1 MRVGV
6 HGADRQPSSESAVR
20 GGTRRFLTA
29 EWRDLAM
36 LSYQVDPGILA
47 DRVPL
52 GTMLDSFEGR
62 HFVSV
67 VGFRFIDTR
76 VFGIPVPFHRDFDE
90 VNLRFYVRRETG
102 AGARR
107 GVVFVKEI
115 VPRVAITN
123 IARWVYNEN
132 YVAMPM
138 RSEIRRPTPKES
150 PVGLFEYGWG
160 SPRSVAPHE
169 GADLGDGR
177 LAARGIARDV
187 LCRALLGVWGAPGWK
202 HSRVRGRTPAV
213 AIVACGRGESALCCE
228 TSLRTRVRC
237 RSPRPAGVG
246 LRSLGLRGVG
256 APAGQAVRGVGL
268 ARRVLAREFVIVL
281 RLYPTTHAG
290 YEELVLLIGQVPH
303 VEIRYEA
310 VE

>member
-107 GVVFVKEI
+107 GVVFIKEI

-132 YVAMPM
+132 YVAMLM
-138 RSEIRRPTPKES
+138 RSGIRRPTPKES
-150 PVGLFEYGWG
+150 PVGIFEYGWG
-160 SPRSVAPHE
+160 SPDRWHHMKVRTSGTDALPPAESLETFFAEHYWGYGVRRDGSTLEYVVEHPPWRLWRAAEASLHCAAGQVYGHE
-169 GADLGDGR
+169 FD
-177 LAARGIARDV
+177 
-187 LCRALLGVWGAPGWK
+187 
-202 HSRVRGRTPAV
+202 AV
-213 AIVACGRGESALCCE
+213 
-228 TSLRTRVRC
+228 
-237 RSPRPAGVG
+237 
-246 LRSLGLRGVG
+246 LRGQPVSAFVALG
-256 APAGQAVRGVGL
+256 SAVSV
-268 ARRVLAREFVIVL
+268 
-281 RLYPTTHAG
+281 RLPVK
-290 YEELVLLIGQVPH
+290 L
-303 VEIRYEA
+303 
-310 VE
+310 